1 MKILPI
7 AAAASLAAI
16 VFAIPSAQ
24 AAEHHHAASAE
35 SQSSTQAAPVSAKLK
50 ATQTALRALWQGH
63 IDAVRKVV
71 VAEIAGNHAALK
83 TAEGEVVANA
93 HGIANA
99 IAPYYGQPAA
109 DKLFPLL
116 AGHYGAVKAYLD
128 ASLAKDAKAQG
139 AATEKLTSNA
149 DQIATFLSTANPH
162 LPKATLM
169 ELLQV
174 HASHH
179 IDQIQELIAKDT
191 AAEVKTRAAMSAHMN
206 VIADALANGIAA
218 QFPAKFS

>member
-1 MKILPI
+1 MKLLPVT
-7 AAAASLAAI
+7 AAASLAAI
-16 VFAIPSAQ
+16 LFAVPSAEAAHSHAA
-24 AAEHHHAASAE
+24 AAESPA
-35 SQSSTQAAPVSAKLK
+35 QTSTQAAPASAKLK

-63 IDAVRKVV
+63 VDAVRKVV
-71 VAEIAGNHAALK
+71 VAEIAGNSAALK

-128 ASLAKDAKAQG
+128 ASVAKDAKAQG
-139 AATEKLTSNA
+139 AATDKLTSNA

-218 QFPAKFS
+218 QFPAKF